1 MSKCIKCHDNI
12 KENNQFLFTCGHQT
26 CNECIN
32 MMIITDI
39 SFAMNKEFKC
49 LCQNGKLQL
58 SFEDIEK
65 ILLKNSINKQKQKNV
80 KCHEKHNN
88 MKYFCKNCKIE
99 VCDECIKKNNIHKYH
114 EYIEISK
121 MKSIISSHIQ
131 KNLKFKNFK
140 NFADYFSSNKISV
153 IASINKEYGEII
165 SSIKGL
171 ITDLNIRI
179 NQLSIQ
185 KEKKIGDIY
194 TFIRILSSIYKKYY
208 DDLETISTK
217 SINEIY
223 YLSQIKYDFT
233 KILFPSSPK
242 LNSECEKSISKLKE
256 ILLSPNIDHPSFV
269 FSKLKH
275 QNFPF
280 ELNERPINECKNMI
294 KTKYQIGNIEVL
306 SSDTIAFGSGSV
318 IGDCNDNTIQIFN
331 LKQSKFSHLSVPSKN
346 SISSITLLTND
357 RIAAGSFDKTISIIT
372 LSTLKTSGVLK
383 GHHSYINSITQINDN
398 TIASSSSDGII
409 IWDINSY
416 SKKVNL
422 TLHSDTVYAVVYD
435 PLKHFLFSCS
445 GDKSIIVWDIN
456 NNYKNISSLYGHTSN
471 IICICLLQNSDKL
484 ATGSKDQNIRIW
496 NKNKFKCIGI
506 LHGHKGYVFTVKE
519 LIDHRVVSG
528 SGDKTIRIWNVTHM
542 TCVKV
547 IKAHDG
553 SVLALGVLNDGKI
566 ASGGKDNC
574 MKIWD

>member
-12 KENNQFLFTCGHQT
+12 KENNHFLFTCGHQI

-39 SFAMNKEFKC
+39 SFATSKEFKC

-58 SFEDIEK
+58 SLEDIEK
-65 ILLKNSINKQKQKNV
+65 ILLKNSKNKQNQKNV
-80 KCHEKHNN
+80 KCHEKHKN
-88 MKYFCKNCKIE
+88 MKFFCKNCKIE
-99 VCDECIKKNNIHKYH
+99 VCDDCMNKNNVHKYH

-121 MKSIISSHIQ
+121 LKSLISSYVN
-131 KNLKFKNFK
+131 KNFKFKNFK
-140 NFADYFSSNKISV
+140 NFAEYVSSNKISV
-153 IASINKEYGEII
+153 IASINKEYGGFI
-165 SSIKGL
+165 SSIKSL

-179 NQLSIQ
+179 NQLSTE
-185 KEKKIGDIY
+185 KEKKIADID
-194 TFIRILSSIYKKYY
+194 TFIRILTFIYKKYY
-208 DDLETISTK
+208 DDFAAINNK

-233 KILFPSSPK
+233 KILFYSVPK
-242 LNSECEKSISKLKE
+242 HNCECEKSISKLKNF
-256 ILLSPNIDHPSFV
+256 LTTPNMNHPSFV
-269 FSKLKH
+269 FTKLKH

-280 ELNERPINECKNMI
+280 ESNERQINECKNMI

-318 IGDCNDNTIQIFN
+318 IGDCNDNTIQFFN
-331 LKQSKFSHLSVPSKN
+331 LKQSKFSHLTIPSKN
-346 SISSITLLTND
+346 SISCIKLLTND

-372 LSTLKTSGVLK
+372 LSTLKISGALK

-416 SKKVNL
+416 SKKVHL
-422 TLHSDTVYAVVYD
+422 TLHTEIVYGVVYD
-435 PLKHFLFSCS
+435 PLKQFLFSCS
-445 GDKSIIVWDIN
+445 GDKSVMVWDIK
-456 NNYKNISSLYGHTSN
+456 NNYKNITSLYGHTSN
-471 IICICLLQNSDKL
+471 ILCICLLQNSDKFL
-484 ATGSKDQNIRIW
+484 TGSKDQTIRIW
-496 NKNKFKCIGI
+496 NKNKFKSIGV
-506 LHGHKGYVFTVKE
+506 LNGHKGYIFTVKE

-528 SGDKTIRIWNVTHM
+528 SGDKTIRIWNVFQM
-542 TCVKV
+542 ICVKV

-574 MKIWD
+574 IKIWD